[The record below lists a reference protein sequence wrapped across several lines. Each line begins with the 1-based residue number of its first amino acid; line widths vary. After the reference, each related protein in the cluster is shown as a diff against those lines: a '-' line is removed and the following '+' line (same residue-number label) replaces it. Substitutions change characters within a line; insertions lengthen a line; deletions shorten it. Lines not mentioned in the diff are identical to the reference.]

1 LLIPTS
7 QTPLLRLQ
15 TQLSR
20 FLTSAWYTLR
30 RPHTTGWLL
39 AIWLGVLGLG
49 LIIPQQAGLLPSDTA
64 REAWIAS
71 LGLPA
76 QPWGELLYALGLAHL
91 FDSLWFWLPLGL
103 LLLNSLIALADY
115 GPGSWRRLQPVMP
128 SLGWQHPLARRAE
141 QSSRLP
147 EAPDTFLDQLRAA
160 LTAQG
165 FYLYPPLETE
175 TKLLGAAL
183 RRWAWLGPLVFY
195 VALLILIAAVSLSYK
210 FLQLDSLTLRPLE
223 PQTSRLFPGEFE
235 LKQTFPAQHVSQVSY
250 SSRENGEA
258 FLLDWQLYLPTFF
271 DNALIWPWSMDPV
284 ITVEARDE
292 SGARLRLI
300 PSQENLFPAERLHLS
315 LAADNTPV
323 YFLIPATG
331 LAFQIVPH
339 ATDPQLFEVQ
349 VRRGSEAT
357 PAEKVEARAGQP
369 FEVNGLALKLTRN
382 SNVTVIVLRD
392 PALLLYG
399 LAGGLMGV
407 AAIFTFWL
415 PPVQVWF
422 IPEVKGRGGQLYSV
436 VERFGREAVLPPFLE
451 LMLRPEKKSSD
462 NNELK
467 ESTL

>member
-1 LLIPTS
+1 M
-7 QTPLLRLQ
+7 LRLQ

>member
-1 LLIPTS
+1 M
-7 QTPLLRLQ
+7 LRLQ
-15 TQLSR
+15 TQLAR

-30 RPHTTGWLL
+30 RPQTTGWLL

-64 REAWIAS
+64 REAWIA
-71 LGLPA
+71 GLPLPV
-76 QPWGELLYALGLAHL
+76 QSWGELLYSLGMARM

-115 GPGSWRRLQPVMP
+115 GPGSWRRLQPEMP
-128 SLGWQHPLARRAE
+128 SLGWQHPLARRDE

-165 FYLYPPLETE
+165 FYLYPSLETE

-195 VALLILIAAVSLSYK
+195 VALLILIAAVSLSHT
-210 FLQLDSLTLRPLE
+210 FLQLDTLTLRPLE
-223 PQTSRLFPGEFE
+223 PQTSSLFPGEFE
-235 LKQTFPAQHVSQVSY
+235 LRQAFPAQHVSQVGY
-250 SSRENGEA
+250 SSRAKDESL
-258 FLLDWQLYLPTFF
+258 LLDWRLYLPTFF
-271 DNALIWPWSMDPV
+271 DNALIWPWAMDPV
-284 ITVEARDE
+284 ITVEARNE
-292 SGARLRLI
+292 AGAMLRLI
-300 PSQENLFPAERLHLS
+300 PSQDNLFPAERLHLS

-331 LAFQIVPH
+331 LAFQIAPH
-339 ATDPQLFEVQ
+339 ATDPQRFEVQ
-349 VRRGSEAT
+349 VRRGSESA

-369 FEVNGLALKLTRN
+369 FEVNGVALKLTRN

-399 LAGGLMGV
+399 LAGGLMGI

-415 PPVQVWF
+415 SPVQVWF

-436 VERFGREAVLPPFLE
+436 VERFGREAGLPLFLE
-451 LMLRPEKKSSD
+451 LILWPEKKSND
-462 NNELK
+462 NNKLK
-467 ESTL
+467 GSTP